1 VQLRSQ
7 YDKEKANSRFKGEK
21 SLPGPPP
28 VLASTLR
35 TSPRSPFPH
44 YRIPL
49 VLPTPQLCGGNTN
62 RRGME
67 QNGNRS
73 TAKV

>member
-1 VQLRSQ
+1 MIRGRQIV
-7 YDKEKANSRFKGEK
+7 DFHCKEEK

-44 YRIPL
+44 HHIP
-49 VLPTPQLCGGNTN
+49 
-62 RRGME
+62 
-67 QNGNRS
+67 
-73 TAKV
+73 